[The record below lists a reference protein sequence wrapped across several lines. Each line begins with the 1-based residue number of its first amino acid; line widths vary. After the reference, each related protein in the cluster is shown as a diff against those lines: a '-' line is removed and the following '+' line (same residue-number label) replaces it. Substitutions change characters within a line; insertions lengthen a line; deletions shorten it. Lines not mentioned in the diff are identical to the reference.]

1 MQQKLKTLLNDIIS
15 KLDYGYKE
23 SVYQKALCYKLQD
36 NGHKVEREV
45 VRDIVYEKYI
55 LGSVRVDIVID
66 NEYIIEMKSISK
78 IGEKEKNQLKR
89 YLDLFNK
96 DIGYLINVNHKEY
109 EIIEV
114 RGKKQF
120 NPVSY

>member
-1 MQQKLKTLLNDIIS
+1 MQQKLKTLLDDIIS

-45 VRDIVYEKYI
+45 IRDIVYEKYI
-55 LGSVRVDIVID
+55 LGSVRADIIID
-66 NEYIIEMKSISK
+66 NEYIIEIKSISK
-78 IGEKEKNQLKR
+78 IGEKEINQLKR
-89 YLDLFNK
+89 HLDLFNK

-114 RGKKQF
+114 KGKERF

>member
-1 MQQKLKTLLNDIIS
+1 MQQKLKTLLDDIIS

-45 VRDIVYEKYI
+45 IRDIVYEKYI
-55 LGSVRVDIVID
+55 LGSVRADIVID

-78 IGEKEKNQLKR
+78 IGEKEINQLKR

-96 DIGYLINVNHKEY
+96 DIGYLINVNHKEH

-114 RGKKQF
+114 KGKERF